1 MTDPVPPE
9 GVRAAISA
17 GHVREVVIFC
27 DVCGVQD
34 RADYTG
40 ATSEVRIVAAR
51 RHLSENAGWSI
62 TADADL
68 CPACAGG
75 TA

>member
-1 MTDPVPPE
+1 MTGPAVPNHVQ
-9 GVRAAISA
+9 GAIDA

-27 DVCGVQD
+27 DQCRVQD
-34 RADYTG
+34 RADYIGST
-40 ATSEVRIVAAR
+40 TEIRIAAAR
-51 RHLSENAGWSI
+51 RHLAATAGWSI

-68 CPACAGG
+68 CPDCAGG

>member
-1 MTDPVPPE
+1 MTGPAVPDHIA
-9 GVRAAISA
+9 AAIAA

-51 RHLSENAGWSI
+51 QKLSENAGWSV
-62 TADADL
+62 TANADL